1 MADDILLAK
10 AAIIERCL
18 KRITEDYRG
27 HEAAFAVEFM
37 RQDAIIL
44 NLQRA
49 CEAAIDGAMH
59 LVRIGSLGLPQD
71 SRDAF
76 SLLEQAK
83 RLSPDLA
90 TKMRA
95 MVGFR
100 NVAVHDYGT
109 LNLDIVRAIV
119 EHRLDDLRAFAR
131 VLIQQAG

>member
-1 MADDILLAK
+1 MVDDVLLAK

-18 KRITEDYRG
+18 KRIAEDYIG
-27 HEAAFAVEFM
+27 HEAEFAEDCM

-59 LVRIGSLGLPQD
+59 LVRTGHLGLPQE
-71 SRDAF
+71 SREAF
-76 SLLEQAK
+76 SLMQKAGLLEPQ
-83 RLSPDLA
+83 LGD
-90 TKMRA
+90 KMRA

-100 NVAVHDYGT
+100 NVAVHDYGS

-119 EHRLDDLRAFAR
+119 EKRLGDLRAFAKL
-131 VLIQQAG
+131 LIQHAG